1 MSTETIDNIIDPKE
15 IKAKWEQLLQEKPG
29 TRIKDAADLLQLS
42 EAELLATTISENC
55 IRLEGD
61 WAELLQRLKS
71 LGKVMSLTRND
82 HCVLENKGTF
92 QKINV
97 MGEGERQMAT
107 VIGPIETR
115 VFFKAWHVAFAV
127 KQPKKDRWLESIQ
140 IFDKQGVAITKIYLQ
155 DKSNREAYQ
164 QLIQDFTSS
173 DQSFAQ
179 QVFPAEPTQYKED
192 IDSDAFLN
200 EWAELKDTHDFFG
213 MLRKYEVHRQK
224 VIHLAEGKFSF
235 PIAISATQDVLEQ
248 SASMKLPIM
257 IFAGNSGNI
266 QIHQGKV
273 RTIKLLGPNERMTDS
288 WLNIMDPE
296 FNMHLRLNEINE
308 AWIVHKPTE
317 DGTVSSI
324 ELFDKKG
331 ELTAQFFGLRKPGIS
346 QKAEWAELLETI
358 PVLQ

>member
-179 QVFPAEPTQYKED
+179 QVFPAEPPQYKED

-200 EWAELKDTHDFFG
+200 EWAALKDTHDFFG

-224 VIHLAEGKFSF
+224 AIHLAEGKFSF
-235 PIAISATQDVLEQ
+235 PIAISAIQDVLE
-248 SASMKLPIM
+248 
-257 IFAGNSGNI
+257 
-266 QIHQGKV
+266 QGKV

>member
-1 MSTETIDNIIDPKE
+1 MNTEIIEDIKDPKV
-15 IKAKWEQLLQEKPG
+15 IKEQWQELLQARPG
-29 TRIKDAADLLQLS
+29 TRIKDAADILNVS
-42 EAELLATTISENC
+42 EAELLATSISENC

-61 WAELLQRLKS
+61 WAELLLRMKS

-97 MGEGERQMAT
+97 MGEAERQMAT

-127 KQPKKDRWLESIQ
+127 KQPKKDKWLESIQ
-140 IFDKQGVAITKIYLQ
+140 VFDKQGVAITKIYLQ

-179 QVFPAEPTQYKED
+179 QVFPEEPVTYKEEVD
-192 IDSDAFLN
+192 NEAFIN
-200 EWAELKDTHDFFG
+200 EWSELKDTHDFFG
-213 MLRKYEVHRQK
+213 LIRKYELHRQK
-224 VIHLAEGKFSF
+224 AIHLAEGKFTHR
-235 PIAISATQDVLEQ
+235 IAVSAIQDVLEQ
-248 SASMKLPIM
+248 AAKTKLPIM
-257 IFAGNSGNI
+257 IFVGNRGNI

-273 RTIKLLGPNERMTDS
+273 RTIKLLGPNERMADS

-296 FNMHLRLNEINE
+296 FNMHLRLSEIEE
-308 AWIVHKPTE
+308 AWMVHKPTE

-331 ELTAQFFGLRKPGIS
+331 ELTAQFFGLRKPGIQ
-346 QKAEWAELLETI
+346 QKTEWADLLSTI
-358 PVLQ
+358 PHLQ